1 MDDTSYWIYGI
12 GFIAQLLFSARLL
25 IQWVRS
31 EKAGRVLS
39 PTIFW
44 QLSLIASLLLV
55 LYGALRNDIVIVGG
69 QLVSYFIYIR
79 NLRFK
84 RAWRLIP
91 IWFRYGVIVWPILI
105 FVYLSISERFDFSSL
120 LHHEGIV
127 DSLFIWG
134 TVGQVIFSFR
144 FIYQWVIAERMKKSV
159 LPPGF
164 WIISLSGS
172 IMLIIYGIFR
182 KDPVVIIGQLF
193 GSVIYARNLMIF
205 FREKS
210 TARQ

>member
-1 MDDTSYWIYGI
+1 MDNTSYWVYGI
-12 GFIAQLLFSARLL
+12 GFTAQVLFSARLL

-69 QLVSYFIYIR
+69 QLLSYFIYIR

-91 IWFRYGVIVWPILI
+91 RWFRYGVIVWPILI
-105 FVYLSISERFDFSSL
+105 FVYLSFSESFDMSSL
-120 LHHEGIV
+120 LNHEGIV

-144 FIYQWVIAERMKKSV
+144 FVYQWLVAERLKKSV

-172 IMLIIYGIFR
+172 IMLIIYGVFR
-182 KDPVVIIGQLF
+182 KDPVIILGQLF
-193 GSVIYARNLMIF
+193 GTVIYARNLFIHY
-205 FREKS
+205 RTKS
-210 TARQ
+210 TAKL